1 MPRWFIRA
9 ERTPRP
15 VRGFRVYA
23 PWWVDPYLD
32 IPGSSI
38 EKMVLAELSRRGVF
52 FIFRPQR
59 NDLGGF
65 VDPSWE
71 ADFLLPQH
79 KIWIEVQG
87 SYFHSLPGQI
97 EKDSLRYAAIEMAGW
112 KPHFLWEFDIRT
124 RLIALLDEIGVFY
137 HVQGGVERDALERF
151 GASRVYEA
159 MRYQGASFSIGTD
172 IKDQLGGLRAALSK
186 RARPPQMGKRY
197 ARKRRPKA

>member
-1 MPRWFIRA
+1 MPRFFIRS
-9 ERTPRP
+9 ER
-15 VRGFRVYA
+15 VRKPQSSFKVYA
-23 PWWVDPYLD
+23 PWWVDPYLA

-52 FIFRPQR
+52 FIFRAQK

-79 KIWIEVQG
+79 KIWIEIQG

-97 EKDSLRYAAIEMAGW
+97 ENDSLRYAAIEMAGW

-124 RLIALLDEIGVFY
+124 RLIDLLDEIGVFY
-137 HVQGGVERDALERF
+137 QVDRTAQAEARSKF
-151 GASRVYEA
+151 GASAVYEA
-159 MRYQGASFSIGTD
+159 MRYPGANFSIGRDLT
-172 IKDQLGGLRAALSK
+172 DQLGGLRKALSN
-186 RARPPQMGKRY
+186 RARPPQLRVTW
-197 ARKRRPKA
+197 RNRRAPK